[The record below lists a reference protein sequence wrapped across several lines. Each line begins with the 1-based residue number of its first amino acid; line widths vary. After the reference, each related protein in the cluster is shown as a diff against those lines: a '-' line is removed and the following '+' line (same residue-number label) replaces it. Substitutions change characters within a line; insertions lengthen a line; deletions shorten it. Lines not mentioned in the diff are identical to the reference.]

1 MFFVSFQNNLNT
13 YIMARKENKSRSE
26 KISKSKVKESMK
38 EREND
43 LESGDNP
50 DERERISGNV
60 RR

>member
-1 MFFVSFQNNLNT
+1 MFFAAFQNNLNT
-13 YIMARKENKSRSE
+13 YFMARKENKSRSE